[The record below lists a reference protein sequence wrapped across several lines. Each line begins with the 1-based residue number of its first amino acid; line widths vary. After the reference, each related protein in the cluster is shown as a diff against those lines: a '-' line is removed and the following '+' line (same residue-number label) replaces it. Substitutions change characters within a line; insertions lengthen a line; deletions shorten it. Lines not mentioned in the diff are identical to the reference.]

1 MSVAVESHPTT
12 DRTDEVLYE
21 VSDAIATLTL
31 NRLSG

>member
-1 MSVAVESHPTT
+1 MSAAVESPPAK

-31 NRLSG
+31 NRPSG